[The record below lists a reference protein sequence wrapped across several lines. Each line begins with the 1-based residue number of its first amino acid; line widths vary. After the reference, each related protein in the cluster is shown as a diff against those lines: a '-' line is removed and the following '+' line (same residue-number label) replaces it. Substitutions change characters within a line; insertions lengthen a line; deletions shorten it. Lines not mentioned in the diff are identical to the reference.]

1 MAFRDFLKR
10 TAKKFHYADDSIG
23 PQIQKRP
30 KVGVREW
37 IDTGKT
43 VNVRSS
49 WVFRIQYVKNARE
62 LIVTF
67 RDGFTGHYRNVSD
80 NTAAQLFMSNSIG
93 SYVKNKLRSEYVGY
107 HS

>member
-37 IDTGKT
+37 IDTGKV

-49 WVFRIQYVKNARE
+49 WVFRIQYIKESRTLVVSFK
-62 LIVTF
+62 
-67 RDGFTGHYRNVSD
+67 DGFVGHYTNVSD
-80 NTAAQLFMSNSIG
+80 NTAAQVFMSDSVG
-93 SYVKNKLRSEYVGY
+93 GYVKNKLRSEYVGY